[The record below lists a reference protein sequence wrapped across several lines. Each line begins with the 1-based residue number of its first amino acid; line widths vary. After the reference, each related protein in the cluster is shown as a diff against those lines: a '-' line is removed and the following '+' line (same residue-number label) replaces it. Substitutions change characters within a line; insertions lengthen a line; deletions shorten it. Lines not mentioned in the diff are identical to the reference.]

1 MYLTQTQTM
10 YNVLIVD
17 DSSMNQLFLSSVAK
31 LMGCNICVAQNGKEA
46 VSKSM
51 LVRYDL
57 IFMDFEMPILKGD
70 LATFIIRQNGNPNNN
85 TPIILQTSSIYD
97 ESLSNEN
104 NGFTEQISK
113 PYVVSQVKNIIKK
126 YTSGEQHI
134 LSVA

>member
-1 MYLTQTQTM
+1 M

-57 IFMDFEMPILKGD
+57 IFMDFEMPILNGD
-70 LATFIIRQNGNPNNN
+70 LATFIIRQKGNPNNN
-85 TPIILQTSSIYD
+85 TPIILQTSSFYD
-97 ESLSNEN
+97 ESIFREI

-113 PYVVSQVKNIIKK
+113 PYIVSQVKNIIKK